1 VSAFLLAGILLGLSG
16 GLAPG
21 PLLALVASETLRHG
35 VRAGIRVALAP
46 LLTDLP
52 IVLAAVL
59 LLRPLTD
66 QHLPLAL
73 IHFGG
78 GMYLVWLGILGLRF
92 QGTDLGSADPTGALR
107 RGAIAN
113 FLNPSPYLFWLAVG
127 APITLDAQHHGWP
140 LDAQHH
146 GWPAVAAFVTAFYAS
161 LVGSKALLAIAL
173 SRARPILHDRG
184 YVALMRGLGVSLLL
198 YAGLFLR
205 DGWRLLVG

>member
-140 LDAQHH
+140 
-146 GWPAVAAFVTAFYAS
+146 AVAAFVTAFYAS